1 MANTSMNI
9 RMDSKVKEQAQQLFA
24 EFGLDMTT
32 AVNMFLRQSIR
43 LHGIPFDLRLEVPNA
58 ETIAAIE
65 DVKNNRNMSRTFDN
79 FEDLISDLNA

>member
-1 MANTSMNI
+1 
-9 RMDSKVKEQAQQLFA
+9 MDSQVKEQAQQLFA